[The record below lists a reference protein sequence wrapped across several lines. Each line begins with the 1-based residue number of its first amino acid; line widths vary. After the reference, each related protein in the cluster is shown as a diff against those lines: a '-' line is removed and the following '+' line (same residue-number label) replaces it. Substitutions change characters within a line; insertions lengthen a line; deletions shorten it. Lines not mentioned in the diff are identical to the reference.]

1 MKNSRQVLA
10 GLGIAALL
18 VLTLAAC
25 SGLTEPLLVAPQ
37 PTASPITI
45 PDNETDCLEM
55 GGTWGP
61 QGRAQ
66 MDMCDLP
73 TTDAGQACGDSSQ
86 CEGMCLASDTPSV
99 GTCSPRTV
107 NFGCF
112 DIMMDGVQMG
122 ICID

>member
-25 SGLTEPLLVAPQ
+25 SGLPKPLLVTPQ
-37 PTASPITI
+37 PTTSPITI

-66 MDMCDLP
+66 TDMCDLP
-73 TTDAGQACGDSSQ
+73 TTDAGQACSDSSQ
-86 CEGMCLASDTPSV
+86 CQGMCLASASV
-99 GTCSPRTV
+99 GTCSPRTI